1 MEKQKNQYAN
11 GRKVRKLKDFSD
23 GPASAR
29 HIKHILSLVCG
40 VLIWWLLSLMP
51 GVGVILAG
59 PQDIIRKALPELLND
74 GSSGEFER
82 FLLVKHIRWS
92 FQRVLLGWAIAFAAA
107 IPTAFLM
114 GWYRTFRDIVDPWI
128 QFLRTIPPIALI
140 PMVILLMGTGEK
152 AKITVIFITAFL
164 VMTVTIYQGNQ
175 MKKFTAI
182 LLALVL
188 VLGLAAC
195 SSNKPQNPQPTP
207 QETTQE
213 PQTQATE
220 DPGPAP
226 ATINVIYH
234 PTIGG
239 STAIATAI
247 SQGYFEEEN
256 LTVNL
261 QMYTSGPPEIAA
273 MVAKQA
279 DVGFIGSG
287 AAWLAFSGQ
296 VNIIAL
302 DNIALTE
309 EIITRADNGI
319 NSIADLKGKTVA
331 VQEGAA
337 GYTLLVVALQE
348 AGISVSDVKILNISN
363 DNLAS
368 TFSDASIDAWA
379 GWKPATTSLKEA
391 LGGEGAFTLLANNA
405 SYPEYAFPSTWVA
418 NKEFVA
424 ENPDV
429 VQRFVNALTKAQIYR
444 SENGSQACA
453 YASTYAQQATNELTV
468 QLADVI
474 FPSAE
479 QFKEYY
485 NTDSFYNMLVNL
497 RSTQAE
503 KVTGE
508 IPMEEVYID
517 TFAKAAIA
525 ELG

>member
-1 MEKQKNQYAN
+1 
-11 GRKVRKLKDFSD
+11 
-23 GPASAR
+23 
-29 HIKHILSLVCG
+29 
-40 VLIWWLLSLMP
+40 
-51 GVGVILAG
+51 
-59 PQDIIRKALPELLND
+59 
-74 GSSGEFER
+74 
-82 FLLVKHIRWS
+82 
-92 FQRVLLGWAIAFAAA
+92 
-107 IPTAFLM
+107 
-114 GWYRTFRDIVDPWI
+114 
-128 QFLRTIPPIALI
+128 
-140 PMVILLMGTGEK
+140 
-152 AKITVIFITAFL
+152 
-164 VMTVTIYQGNQ
+164 

-391 LGGEGAFTLLANNA
+391 LAAKAPSRFLPTTLLT
-405 SYPEYAFPSTWVA
+405 PSMPSPAPGSPT
-418 NKEFVA
+418 
-424 ENPDV
+424 
-429 VQRFVNALTKAQIYR
+429 R
-444 SENGSQACA
+444 S
-453 YASTYAQQATNELTV
+453 L
-468 QLADVI
+468 L
-474 FPSAE
+474 P
-479 QFKEYY
+479 K
-485 NTDSFYNMLVNL
+485 
-497 RSTQAE
+497 
-503 KVTGE
+503 
-508 IPMEEVYID
+508 IPMWFSALS
-517 TFAKAAIA
+517 T
-525 ELG
+525 L

>member
-1 MEKQKNQYAN
+1 MKK
-11 GRKVRKLKDFSD
+11 
-23 GPASAR
+23 
-29 HIKHILSLVCG
+29 I
-40 VLIWWLLSLMP
+40 
-51 GVGVILAG
+51 
-59 PQDIIRKALPELLND
+59 
-74 GSSGEFER
+74 
-82 FLLVKHIRWS
+82 
-92 FQRVLLGWAIAFAAA
+92 
-107 IPTAFLM
+107 
-114 GWYRTFRDIVDPWI
+114 
-128 QFLRTIPPIALI
+128 IAL
-140 PMVILLMGTGEK
+140 
-152 AKITVIFITAFL
+152 
-164 VMTVTIYQGNQ
+164 
-175 MKKFTAI
+175 
-182 LLALVL
+182 LLALIL
-188 VLGLAAC
+188 VFGLVAC
-195 SSNKPQNPQPTP
+195 GVPQSQESQSPSKPSAPASSQGVQPS
-207 QETTQE
+207 
-213 PQTQATE
+213 E
-220 DPGPAP
+220 DPGPEP

-239 STAIATAI
+239 ATAIATAI
-247 SQGYFEEEN
+247 AQGYFEEEN

-273 MVAKQA
+273 MVAGQA
-279 DVGFIGSG
+279 DIGFIGSG

-309 EIITRADNGI
+309 EIITRADSGI
-319 NSIADLKGKTVA
+319 TSIADLKGKTIA

-348 AGISVSDVKILNISN
+348 AGLTVSDVKILNISN

-368 TFSDASIDAWA
+368 TFGDDSIDAWA

-391 LGGEGAFTLLANNA
+391 LGGESAYTLLANNA

-418 NKEFVA
+418 NKDYIA
-424 ENPDV
+424 KNPDV

-453 YASTYAQQATNELTV
+453 YASTYAQQATNELTG

-479 QFKEYY
+479 QFAEYY
-485 NTDSFYNMLVNL
+485 NTEAFFNMLVNL
-497 RSTQAE
+497 RATQSA
-503 KVTGE
+503 KVTGD

-517 TFAKAAIA
+517 TFVKAAIA

>member
-1 MEKQKNQYAN
+1 
-11 GRKVRKLKDFSD
+11 
-23 GPASAR
+23 
-29 HIKHILSLVCG
+29 
-40 VLIWWLLSLMP
+40 
-51 GVGVILAG
+51 
-59 PQDIIRKALPELLND
+59 
-74 GSSGEFER
+74 
-82 FLLVKHIRWS
+82 
-92 FQRVLLGWAIAFAAA
+92 
-107 IPTAFLM
+107 
-114 GWYRTFRDIVDPWI
+114 
-128 QFLRTIPPIALI
+128 
-140 PMVILLMGTGEK
+140 
-152 AKITVIFITAFL
+152 
-164 VMTVTIYQGNQ
+164 

-368 TFSDASIDAWA
+368 TFSDASIDAL
-379 GWKPATTSLKEA
+379 GRLEA
-391 LGGEGAFTLLANNA
+391 RYHQPEGSSGRRRRLHA
-405 SYPEYAFPSTWVA
+405 SCQ
-418 NKEFVA
+418 
-424 ENPDV
+424 
-429 VQRFVNALTKAQIYR
+429 QRFLPRVCLPQHLGRQQGVCCRKSRCGSALCQRSDQGSDLPLRERQPGLRLCIY
-444 SENGSQACA
+444 
-453 YASTYAQQATNELTV
+453 
-468 QLADVI
+468 
-474 FPSAE
+474 
-479 QFKEYY
+479 
-485 NTDSFYNMLVNL
+485 L
-497 RSTQAE
+497 RPAGDQ
-503 KVTGE
+503 
-508 IPMEEVYID
+508 
-517 TFAKAAIA
+517 
-525 ELG
+525 

>member
-1 MEKQKNQYAN
+1 MKKIIAMLL
-11 GRKVRKLKDFSD
+11 VLIMAF
-23 GPASAR
+23 
-29 HIKHILSLVCG
+29 SLVAC
-40 VLIWWLLSLMP
+40 
-51 GVGVILAG
+51 
-59 PQDIIRKALPELLND
+59 
-74 GSSGEFER
+74 GSS
-82 FLLVKHIRWS
+82 
-92 FQRVLLGWAIAFAAA
+92 Q
-107 IPTAFLM
+107 
-114 GWYRTFRDIVDPWI
+114 
-128 QFLRTIPPIALI
+128 
-140 PMVILLMGTGEK
+140 
-152 AKITVIFITAFL
+152 
-164 VMTVTIYQGNQ
+164 
-175 MKKFTAI
+175 
-182 LLALVL
+182 
-188 VLGLAAC
+188 
-195 SSNKPQNPQPTP
+195 P
-207 QETTQE
+207 QETKAPTEAANQE
-213 PQTQATE
+213 TEAPATE
-220 DPGPAP
+220 DPGPEP

-239 STAIATAI
+239 STAIATAVA
-247 SQGYFEEEN
+247 QGYFAEEN

-279 DVGFIGSG
+279 DIGFIGSG

-309 EIITRADNGI
+309 EIITRANSGI
-319 NSIADLKGKTVA
+319 NEIADLKGKTVA

-337 GYTLLVVALQE
+337 GYTLLCVALQE
-348 AGISVSDVKILNISN
+348 AGLSASDVKVLNISN

-391 LGGEGAFTLLANNA
+391 LGGEGTYTLLANNA

-418 NKEFVA
+418 NKEYVA
-424 ENPDV
+424 EHPDI

-444 SENGSQACA
+444 SENGNQACA
-453 YASTYAQQATNELTV
+453 YASTYAQQATNELTG

-479 QFKEYY
+479 QFAEYY
-485 NTDSFYNMLVNL
+485 NTDAFVNMLVNL

-508 IPMEEVYID
+508 VPMEEVYID
-517 TFAKAAIA
+517 TFVKAAIA